1 MYCACSG
8 TCEGAG
14 FSGLV
19 GARVPRGGDG
29 TLRRGG
35 GRLHVAAERRA
46 REPPARLSRIYKPLE
61 RPKGITAVF

>member
-1 MYCACSG
+1 MA
-8 TCEGAG
+8 
-14 FSGLV
+14 